1 MRKMYK
7 FDIYNNIGTT
17 TIILFNINPYSTGPF
32 GIYSY
37 DGEEILAPD
46 EYVDVFLRL
55 ADNSVY
61 ANTSGNYSGDYIFTA
76 TNINDSNDTAEL
88 KINAK
93 VKLMDN
99 DYLLGDMN
107 TNGKIDLKDIII
119 LIKKYLGTEDSS
131 NEDIVIGDI
140 NNNNKLDLKDIILL
154 IKTYLGN

>member
-1 MRKMYK
+1 MINMKKRFFFLILLFVPLLVKGETLVYNVCENGCEYD
-7 FDIYNNIGTT
+7 DINEV
-17 TIILFNINPYSTGPF
+17 
-32 GIYSY
+32 Y
-37 DGEEILAPD
+37 DEILSLPRNVTHD
-46 EYVDVFLRL
+46 ITLNIKDGRSYLINK
-55 ADNSVY
+55 NSCI
-61 ANTSGNYSGDYIFTA
+61 TR
-76 TNINDSNDTAEL
+76 E
-88 KINAK
+88 INAK